1 MQHWASGFPETFEII
16 LDTATDQITYQYNTL
31 SWPNFTTVG
40 LENGTGTVGQLY
52 SYANSA
58 NLVAG
63 RAVQFT
69 PGTGTAVNWG
79 CDHAL
84 TITVS
89 DDMDP
94 VNVGQAIT
102 YKIHWNAI
110 GFGGA
115 PQATLTAAIPGN
127 TTFVAA
133 SGGVTPS
140 GGVLTWNLGSQRPG
154 SEGSA
159 WFTVTANS
167 GPLATTSSTISDTSG
182 ESRTATETTTVS
194 APLAVGL
201 ADFNAAQAEATTL
214 PLVAVIAMAL
224 LALVAGAA
232 WQKRT
237 N

>member
-16 LDTATDQITYQYNTL
+16 LDTATDQVTYQYNTL
-31 SWPNFTTVG
+31 SWPAFTTVG

-58 NLVAG
+58 NLIG
-63 RAVQFT
+63 DHAVQFT

-89 DDMDP
+89 DDTDP

-110 GFGGA
+110 GFGGV

-140 GGVLTWNLGSQRPG
+140 GGVLTWNLGGQRPG

-167 GPLATTSSTISDTSG
+167 APLATTSATISDTSG
-182 ESRTATETTTVS
+182 ESRTASETTTVTS
-194 APLAVGL
+194 PLAVGL
-201 ADFNAAQAEATTL
+201 AEFNAGQAEATTL
-214 PLVAVIAMAL
+214 PLVSVIAMAL
-224 LALVAGAA
+224 LGLGGRCCLAEAH
-232 WQKRT
+232 
-237 N
+237 